1 MSVRRLYYSRFY
13 RLSKFIV
20 VFIIIFTLM
29 ASYKGRIKLSES
41 IMSIIICIL
50 GLIIQKIDN
59 EYKRYKQNDRITLEQ
74 QYKYIIESDLKRV
87 NLYYDDITGIP
98 NRKVFT
104 KKIDE
109 LINNN
114 SNSKSQL
121 GIIFL
126 ILIILRI
133 LMIHMD
139 MK

>member
-87 NLYYDDITGIP
+87 N
-98 NRKVFT
+98 
-104 KKIDE
+104 
-109 LINNN
+109 
-114 SNSKSQL
+114 
-121 GIIFL
+121 
-126 ILIILRI
+126 
-133 LMIHMD
+133 
-139 MK
+139 